1 MLQSHLEGGTKL
13 SQDAEGGRYEGG
25 RGETDRKSGTGSG
38 MGWDRREAQRTKRMN
53 RNMQPQEVEGPSR
66 KCQKCGR

>member
-1 MLQSHLEGGTKL
+1 MDASVPLRMENKVITGG
-13 SQDAEGGRYEGG
+13 SRRGRDLV
-25 RGETDRKSGTGSG
+25 GEERGTGSG